1 MILKAKNLAYMEK
14 KTAYGTISLMGS
26 KNNRKMRDFQY
37 MKLRKICLCIS
48 YILIVDLT
56 T

>member
-26 KNNRKMRDFQY
+26 KNNYYACKETIGKWEIFN
-37 MKLRKICLCIS
+37 IWN
-48 YILIVDLT
+48 
-56 T
+56 